1 MSQQMMQPMRMVTN
15 PASIGHAGN
24 LQQQSKEEIL
34 SAGFPDDVIQLLD
47 ILMQGGSFR
56 IVTRNFEGLFQ
67 AFSQLKLHPLTV
79 EDLVPLSAIGTLS
92 PPKPHL
98 GFMQRN
104 ARGNSPMIWRRG

>member
-1 MSQQMMQPMRMVTN
+1 MTNQMMQQSMRMVTN
-15 PASIGHAGN
+15 PASIGHVGN

-56 IVTRNFEGLFQ
+56 IITRNFEGIFQ
-67 AFSQLKLHPLTV
+67 AFSQLKLHPLTI
-79 EDLVPLSAIGTLS
+79 EDLIPLSAIGTLS

-98 GFMQRN
+98 GFINRN
-104 ARGNSPMIWRRG
+104 ARNSPMIWRRG